1 MKKEKEGCF
10 MLTEIEKYDKNLVVE
25 TDIKEPDI
33 VWFSA
38 RELPFSF
45 FGVMYDEEMGC
56 YTRMPQ
62 RVATGISAGVSGS
75 LNRCTAGGRVRFRT
89 DSSYIAIRAV
99 MKSGGCMSHMPLTG
113 QSGFDLYRVERNGR
127 DTYYRTFVPPRNM
140 TDGYSSGIYT
150 DRVMTDYTIN
160 FPLYDGV
167 KELYVALKRD
177 AHLAISTPYRDLPPV
192 VYYGSSITQ
201 GGCTSRPGLAYEAT
215 ICRRL
220 NRDYLNMGFS
230 GSAKGEPRLAEYFA
244 TLPMSM
250 FVCDYDYNAP
260 SAEHLEATHYPFYEI
275 IRAKNP
281 TVPYLMISRHTA
293 HRSENADRRREVI
306 RASYERAKANGD
318 ENVYFLDGDSFF
330 PDECRDSCTVDTI
343 HPNDLGFYFM
353 ARAIGDALAK
363 ILKKQ

>member
-1 MKKEKEGCF
+1 MSQQNF
-10 MLTEIEKYDKNLVVE
+10 VPDKNMWLSEDVNKDGAVFYNV
-25 TDIKEPDI
+25 KESPFTIYGLYRPTAEPVFKRIPD
-33 VWFSA
+33 
-38 RELPFSF
+38 ELSTVSD
-45 FGVMYDEEMGC
+45 GVAYL
-56 YTRMPQ
+56 YR
-62 RVATGISAGVSGS
+62 
-75 LNRCTAGGRVRFRT
+75 NTAGGRVRFAT
-89 DSSYIAIRAV
+89 NSPYVIIA
-99 MKSGGCMSHMPLTG
+99 MKTHKVHKVSHMTLMAHA
-113 QSGFDLYRVERNGR
+113 GFDLYEDFADGSSQYVHS
-127 DTYYRTFVPPRNM
+127 FIPPADM
-140 TDGYSSGIYT
+140 TAGYESKYHCPDEMLHHYT
-150 DRVMTDYTIN
+150 LN
-160 FPLYDGV
+160 FPLYNDVDELLIGIKEGSTLSEGLPYDG
-167 KELYVALKRD
+167 K
-177 AHLAISTPYRDLPPV
+177 LPIIF
-192 VYYGSSITQ
+192 YGSSITQ